1 MAHKYKF
8 NTDNFDYKK
17 ESKASKLSKIILTE
31 LVAVF
36 FLALVVFYIL
46 SYSTDSVTEKNL
58 KHENKILSQE
68 YKRLYNQYLLNEKNL
83 KLLEMQDTNLYKVI
97 FGASQLNNSNEKF
110 DEIHLAQ
117 GRKAY
122 RVAKRNNQKLKEL
135 DETYISK
142 RKDFIAFIDSLK
154 GISGKINTIPS
165 ILPLPDP
172 DLQFLIYGF
181 GRRLDPIY
189 HIPMFHSGIDIK
201 APFGTPVFATAD
213 GTVVRS
219 IVNDKLNGDYVLIKH
234 GDYQTGYYHLEKH
247 IVRDFQKVVKG
258 QVIGYVGTSGRS
270 LIEHLHYEIKYKGK
284 AINPIFY
291 FFTDVKPSQYPSLYQ
306 KSITAGITL
315 D

>member
-1 MAHKYKF
+1 MAYKYKF
-8 NTDNFDYKK
+8 DTENFDYKK
-17 ESKASKLSKIILTE
+17 ESIASKISKIILTE
-31 LVAVF
+31 VVAIF
-36 FLALVVFYIL
+36 FLALVVFYVL
-46 SYSTDSVTEKNL
+46 SYTTDSPTEKNL

-68 YKRLYNQYLLNEKNL
+68 YKKLYNQYLQNEKDL
-83 KLLEMQDTNLYKVI
+83 KILEMQDTNLYKVI
-97 FGASQLNNSNEKF
+97 FGTSQVNNSNEPLVQ
-110 DEIHLAQ
+110 IQLAQ

-122 RVAKRNNQKLKEL
+122 KVAKYNNQKLKEL
-135 DETYISK
+135 DESYTNKRKEYIS
-142 RKDFIAFIDSLK
+142 FIDSLRD
-154 GISGKINTIPS
+154 ISSKIDSIPS

-172 DLQFLIYGF
+172 DFQFLIYGF

-213 GTVVRS
+213 GTVVRA
-219 IVNDKLNGDYVLIKH
+219 IVKNKLNGDYVLIKH
-234 GDYQTGYYHLEKH
+234 GDYQTGYYHLQKH
-247 IVRDFQKVVKG
+247 IVRNFQKVKKG

-291 FFTDVKPSQYPSLYQ
+291 FFTDVKPSEYRSLYQ